1 MLGAEDVAY
10 LDGQL
15 YIGVDG
21 GGAGHGLPDNPSG
34 IYRVADDGS
43 AELVA
48 DLSAWVRE
56 NPVAAIPGDFDPDA
70 AGYSIVVEPE
80 SGTLWVGDPNSG
92 QILSRRELTARSP
105 VSPTSPTRTS
115 CRHAWRSTQRAAS
128 MSAH

>member
-48 DLSAWVRE
+48 DLSDVGAGE
-56 NPVAAIPGDFDPDA
+56 PG
-70 AGYSIVVEPE
+70 G
-80 SGTLWVGDPNSG
+80 GDP
-92 QILSRRELTARSP
+92 RRLRS
-105 VSPTSPTRTS
+105 
-115 CRHAWRSTQRAAS
+115 
-128 MSAH
+128 